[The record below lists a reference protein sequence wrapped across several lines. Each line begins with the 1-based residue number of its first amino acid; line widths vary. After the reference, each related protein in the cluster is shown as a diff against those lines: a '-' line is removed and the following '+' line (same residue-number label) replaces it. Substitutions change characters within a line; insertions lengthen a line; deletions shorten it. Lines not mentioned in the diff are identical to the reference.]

1 MYLKYLKSQT
11 FIKSILWVSTNDNFL
26 IKLLLRETFLYVFKW
41 EKKDPDSNRFLLW
54 KNISCVIFY
63 RWILTQLW
71 HGLKVIK
78 ENFWS

>member
-41 EKKDPDSNRFLLW
+41 EKK
-54 KNISCVIFY
+54 
-63 RWILTQLW
+63 TQL
-71 HGLKVIK
+71 
-78 ENFWS
+78 